1 MTESLERFVQAQA
14 STYDH
19 ALLELRRGRK
29 EGHWMWFIF
38 PQLRGLGVSENATY
52 YGLRG
57 LEEARDYVHHP
68 LLGPRLEGAT
78 RAVLESKVA
87 LETLFG
93 PLDAMKFAS
102 CMTLFAAAAG
112 EHSVYDQAL
121 EGGVSVDP
129 RTLELLKQQE
139 RKMSDYE
146 T

>member
-1 MTESLERFVQAQA
+1 MTESLERYIQAQA
-14 STYDH
+14 STYEH

-57 LEEARDYVHHP
+57 IDEARDYWQHP
-68 LLGPRLEGAT
+68 LLGPRLERAT
-78 RAVLESKVA
+78 RAVLDSKVA
-87 LETLFG
+87 VEKLLG

-112 EHSVYDQAL
+112 GHSVYAQAL
-121 EGGVSVDP
+121 DGGLRVDA
-129 RTLELLKQQE
+129 RTLELLKEQE
-139 RKMSDYE
+139 SRNV
-146 T
+146 

>member
-68 LLGPRLEGAT
+68 LLGPRLERAT
-78 RAVLESKVA
+78 RAVLDSEVA
-87 LETLFG
+87 LEKLLGTI
-93 PLDAMKFAS
+93 DAMKFAS
-102 CMTLFAAAAG
+102 CMTLFAAATD
-112 EHSVYDQAL
+112 EHSVYAQAL
-121 EGGVSVDP
+121 DGEVSADS
-129 RTLELLKQQE
+129 RTLELLKEQE
-139 RKMSDYE
+139 RKHV
-146 T
+146 